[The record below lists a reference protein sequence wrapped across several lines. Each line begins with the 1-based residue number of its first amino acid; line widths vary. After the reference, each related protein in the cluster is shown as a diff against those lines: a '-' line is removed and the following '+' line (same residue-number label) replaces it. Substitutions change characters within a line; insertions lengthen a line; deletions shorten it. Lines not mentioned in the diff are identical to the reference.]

1 MEEICKWRAL
11 TVLAPLAVLLIAVP
25 ACKHSADTRDPHTAE
40 AGGPT
45 PRAAIAIVKRA
56 PVISSFSIAGEFLPY
71 QEVELHAKVSGY
83 VRNINVD
90 IGDRVHSGQTLAMLE
105 VPELN
110 AQVTG
115 AEAGVRHSQQEIQR
129 AQNEVVRAEA
139 AHQALHAA
147 YMRLKQAAQA
157 RPGLIA
163 EQELDD
169 AEAKDRTSEAQV
181 DVAKAGLSAATQQ
194 LDMSRATHQQV
205 AAMQDYSHIVAP
217 FDGIV
222 TWRYADT
229 GSLIQ
234 AGTSNQSSMPV
245 VKVAQV
251 NVLRLRVPVPETVSE
266 NIHVGDTAEV
276 RVQATGEKFAGT
288 IARFTNSLD
297 RSTRTMQVEID
308 VPNKDYKLF
317 PGMYADVTF
326 AVRQHGKP
334 LTVPVTALNRSDNG
348 QPSVLVVDS
357 SNRVERRTIQT
368 GAEDPNKIEVI
379 SGLNEGERVI
389 VGNLSA
395 YQAGQ
400 VVEPK
405 PSRVASAG
413 WGEAGGTQ

>member
-1 MEEICKWRAL
+1 MREIWKLRGL
-11 TVLAPLAVLLIAVP
+11 TVLAALAALLIAAP
-25 ACKHSADTRDPHTAE
+25 ACNHSGEIRAPHTAE
-40 AGGPT
+40 ASTPT
-45 PRAAIAIVKRA
+45 RAAIAIVKRA
-56 PVISSFSIAGEFLPY
+56 PVVSSFSIAGEFLPY

-83 VRNINVD
+83 VRKISVD
-90 IGDRVHSGQTLAMLE
+90 IGDRVRAGQTLATLE

-147 YMRLKQAAQA
+147 YRRLKQAAEA

-194 LDMSRATHQQV
+194 LDMSKATHQQV

-217 FDGIV
+217 FDGVV

-234 AGTSNQSSMPV
+234 AGTSNSSSMPV

-266 NIHVGDTAEV
+266 SIHIGDTAEV

-308 VPNKDYKLF
+308 VPNKEYKLY

-326 AVRQHGKP
+326 AVRQHGEP
-334 LTVPVTALNRSDNG
+334 LTVPVTALNRGENG
-348 QPSVLVVDS
+348 QASVLVVDS
-357 SNRVERRTIQT
+357 LNKVERRTIQT
-368 GAEDPNKIEVI
+368 GAEDPNNIEVI
-379 SGLNEGERVI
+379 SGLRDGERVV

-395 YQAGQ
+395 YQPGQ

-405 PSRVASAG
+405 PSRVATAAWS
-413 WGEAGGTQ
+413 EAGGDQ